1 MDEGLYES
9 LLTARSELD
18 IASIRDLVVEIRN
31 LDQAEQPEVLAR
43 HLHDAVVRRLSAMSS
58 GPQRVELVNR
68 VLADLEMP
76 HDSVRG
82 DVQQLMSL
90 SRPASP
96 GVPATSTLRPTTP
109 LSDAALLTNA
119 HGEPSLGSELRAE
132 LVTADQ
138 VDLLCAF
145 VKWHGIRVIAAELQ
159 QLKDRNIPFRV
170 ITTTY
175 IGATERKALDR
186 LVADFGAHVKISYD
200 RLNTRLHAKAWLFV
214 RKTGFDTAYVGSS
227 NLSQQALLEGLE
239 WNVRLSQI
247 ATPSLMEKFQATFET
262 YWADE
267 NFESYDPVRDRDRLD
282 DALSEASG
290 RTSSDRS
297 TVVLSGLQ
305 VRPYPYQAEML
316 EALAVER
323 LVHGRHR
330 NLIVAATGTGK
341 TVVAGLDYRSLSE
354 SSASTRPSLLFVAHR
369 QEILQQ
375 ARQMYREVLSD
386 ATFGELYVDGHRPER
401 WRHVFASVQS
411 LHAYGAANIQADAF
425 DIVVIDEFHHAQAAT
440 YRRLLDHLTPR
451 ELLGMT
457 ATPERTDGM
466 DVRSFFDGRAA
477 YELRLWD
484 ALDQGLLCPF
494 QYFGI
499 ADGTDLTKIKWSR
512 GQYDHA
518 ALTGVY
524 TGNDARARIILS
536 QVVEKIVDIDSM
548 RGLGF
553 CVSVAHAGYM
563 AEAFRGAG
571 ISAAA
576 VTGET
581 SSAERQRTLTDLRE
595 GRVKILFTVD
605 LFNEG
610 VDLPLV
616 NTVLFLRPTE
626 SATVF
631 LQQLG
636 RGLRRADNKTVLT
649 VLDFVGLQNQKFRFD
664 LRYRA
669 LTGSTRKG
677 LERDIARGFPF
688 LPSGSQI
695 VLDREAQSVILT
707 NLKTQIGGRWALIV
721 TELRVQGDTTLG
733 HFLDESG
740 LELADVA
747 RSGRSWTQLRRE
759 AGLPTKLG
767 GHNEDSLLRRVRTVA
782 HVDDPERAAAYLA
795 LLSDDEVNYSQLV
808 PRQQHFARMLF
819 FLLFPDGGGY
829 PSFQA
834 GFAALSREPAAREEL
849 CELISLSLD
858 RSRHLPTPLTGT
870 LREVPLQLHARNQ
883 REEIL
888 SALGHATL
896 QRLPSY
902 FREGVLRSDELDLDA
917 FLVTL
922 RKTETD
928 FSPTTMYQDYA
939 ISPTLFHWESQSTTS
954 AASKTG
960 QRYLNHCTTGSE
972 ILIFTRAAKLDA
984 LGTLPYTFL
993 GTADY
998 VSHTG
1003 DRPIG
1008 ITWQLRRPMPADLFT
1023 QARVAG

>member
-1 MDEGLYES
+1 
-9 LLTARSELD
+9 
-18 IASIRDLVVEIRN
+18 
-31 LDQAEQPEVLAR
+31 
-43 HLHDAVVRRLSAMSS
+43 MSS
-58 GPQRVELVNR
+58 GTQRVELVNR
-68 VLADLEMP
+68 VLAHLGMP
-76 HDSVRG
+76 DDSVRG

-96 GVPATSTLRPTTP
+96 GVSATSTVRPTTP

-132 LVTADQ
+132 LATADQ

-159 QLKDRNIPFRV
+159 QLKDRGIPFRV

-186 LVADFGAHVKISYD
+186 LVADFGAEVKISYD

-214 RKTGFDTAYVGSS
+214 RKSGFDTAYVGSS

-262 YWADE
+262 YWADDR
-267 NFESYDPVRDRDRLD
+267 FESYDPVRDRDRLD

-290 RTSSDRS
+290 RSNSEHATI
-297 TVVLSGLQ
+297 TLSGLQ
-305 VRPYPYQAEML
+305 VRPYPYQVEML

-323 LVHGRHR
+323 QVHGRHR

-341 TVVAGLDYRSLSE
+341 TVVASLDYRSLSE
-354 SSASTRPSLLFVAHR
+354 ATASTRPSLLFVAHR

-375 ARQMYREVLSD
+375 ARQMYREVLAD
-386 ATFGELYVDGHRPER
+386 ASFGELYVDGHRPEG

-411 LHAYGAANIQADAF
+411 LNAYGAANIDAEAF

-440 YRRLLDHLTPR
+440 YRRLLDHLKPR

-512 GQYDHA
+512 GQYDQV
-518 ALTGVY
+518 ALAGVY

-536 QVVEKIVDIDSM
+536 QVVEKVVDLDSM

-563 AEAFRGAG
+563 AAAFRGAG

-581 SSAERQRTLTDLRE
+581 PSSERQQALTDLRE
-595 GRVKILFTVD
+595 GRVKVLFTVD

-610 VDLPLV
+610 VDLPLI

-636 RGLRRADNKTVLT
+636 RGLRRAANKTVLT

-677 LERDIARGFPF
+677 LERDITRGFPF

-695 VLDREAQSVILT
+695 VLDREVQNVILA
-707 NLKTQIGGRWALIV
+707 NLKTQIGGRWASIV
-721 TELRVQGDTTLG
+721 TELRAQGDTTLDQ
-733 HFLDESG
+733 FLGESG

-759 AGLPTKLG
+759 AGLPTKAG
-767 GHNEDSLLRRVRTVA
+767 GHDEDTLLRRVRAVA

-795 LLSDDEVNYSQLV
+795 FLSDDEVTYSQLV
-808 PRQQHFARMLF
+808 PRQQHCARMLF

-834 GFAALSREPAAREEL
+834 GFAALWREPAARAEL
-849 CELISLSLD
+849 SELIALSLD
-858 RSRHLPTPLTGT
+858 RSRHLPTAIIGKL
-870 LREVPLQLHARNQ
+870 LDVPLQVHARYH

-888 SALGHATL
+888 SAFGHATL

-902 FREGVLRSDELDLDA
+902 FREGVMRSDELDLDA
-917 FLVTL
+917 FFVTL

-939 ISPTLFHWESQSTTS
+939 ISSTLFHWESQSTTS

-960 QRYLNHCTTGSE
+960 QRYLNHRRIGSE

>member
-9 LLTARSELD
+9 LLTARSALD
-18 IASIRDLVVEIRN
+18 IASIRDVVVEIRN

-43 HLHDAVVRRLSAMSS
+43 HLHDAVVRRLSSMSS

-76 HDSVRG
+76 DDSVRG

-90 SRPASP
+90 SRAASP

-132 LVTADQ
+132 LATADQ

-159 QLKDRNIPFRV
+159 QLKDRGVPFRV

-247 ATPSLMEKFQATFET
+247 ATPSLMEKFHATFET
-262 YWADE
+262 YWADD
-267 NFESYDPVRDRDRLD
+267 NFESYDPVRDGDRLD

-290 RTSSDRS
+290 RSSSDRV
-297 TVVLSGLQ
+297 TIILSGLQ

-341 TVVAGLDYRSLSE
+341 TVVATLDYRNLSE
-354 SSASTRPSLLFVAHR
+354 STTSTRPSLLFVAHR

-386 ATFGELYVDGHRPER
+386 ASFGELYVDGHRPER

-425 DIVVIDEFHHAQAAT
+425 DIVVVDEFHHAQAAT

-499 ADGTDLTKIKWSR
+499 ADGTDLNRIKWSR
-512 GQYDHA
+512 GQYDQA
-518 ALTGVY
+518 ALTGIY

-536 QVVEKIVDIDSM
+536 QVVDKVVDIDSM

-563 AEAFRGAG
+563 AEAFRSAG
-571 ISAAA
+571 ISAVA
-576 VTGET
+576 VSGET
-581 SSAERQRTLTDLRE
+581 SSAERQRALTDLRE
-595 GRVKILFTVD
+595 GRAKVLFTVD

-610 VDLPLV
+610 VDLPFI

-636 RGLRRADNKTVLT
+636 RGLRRAENKTVLT

-695 VLDREAQSVILT
+695 VLDREVQSIILA
-707 NLKTQIGGRWALIV
+707 NLKT
-721 TELRVQGDTTLG
+721 
-733 HFLDESG
+733 
-740 LELADVA
+740 
-747 RSGRSWTQLRRE
+747 
-759 AGLPTKLG
+759 
-767 GHNEDSLLRRVRTVA
+767 
-782 HVDDPERAAAYLA
+782 
-795 LLSDDEVNYSQLV
+795 
-808 PRQQHFARMLF
+808 
-819 FLLFPDGGGY
+819 
-829 PSFQA
+829 
-834 GFAALSREPAAREEL
+834 
-849 CELISLSLD
+849 
-858 RSRHLPTPLTGT
+858 
-870 LREVPLQLHARNQ
+870 
-883 REEIL
+883 
-888 SALGHATL
+888 
-896 QRLPSY
+896 
-902 FREGVLRSDELDLDA
+902 
-917 FLVTL
+917 
-922 RKTETD
+922 
-928 FSPTTMYQDYA
+928 
-939 ISPTLFHWESQSTTS
+939 
-954 AASKTG
+954 
-960 QRYLNHCTTGSE
+960 
-972 ILIFTRAAKLDA
+972 
-984 LGTLPYTFL
+984 
-993 GTADY
+993 
-998 VSHTG
+998 
-1003 DRPIG
+1003 
-1008 ITWQLRRPMPADLFT
+1008 
-1023 QARVAG
+1023 

>member
-9 LLTARSELD
+9 LLTARSADEL
-18 IASIRDLVVEIRN
+18 ASVRDLVTEIRN
-31 LDQAEQPEVLAR
+31 VDQAEQPEVLAR
-43 HLHDAVVRRLSAMSS
+43 HLRDAVARRLSATPSE
-58 GPQRVELVNR
+58 PLRVDLVNR
-68 VLADLEMP
+68 LLSILEMP
-76 HDSVRG
+76 NDVLGDDVR
-82 DVQQLMSL
+82 QLMSL
-90 SRPASP
+90 SRPAAP
-96 GVPATSTLRPTTP
+96 GVIASSTARPSTP

-132 LVTADQ
+132 LTTADR

-159 QLKDRNIPFRV
+159 QLKERSIRFRV

-186 LVADFGAHVKISYD
+186 LVNEYDAKVKISYD

-214 RKTGFDTAYVGSS
+214 RKSGFDTAYVGSS
-227 NLSQQALLEGLE
+227 NLSHQALLEGLE
-239 WNVRLSQI
+239 WNVRLSRI

-262 YWADE
+262 YWADD
-267 NFESYDPVRDRDRLD
+267 NFETYDPVRDRDRLD
-282 DALSEASG
+282 DALTEASG
-290 RTSSDRS
+290 RSTSDH
-297 TVVLSGLQ
+297 TTIVLSGLE
-305 VRPYPYQAEML
+305 VRPYPYQSEML
-316 EALAVER
+316 EALDVER
-323 LVHGRHR
+323 IVHGRHR

-341 TVVAGLDYRSLSE
+341 TVVAALDYRHLSE
-354 SSASTRPSLLFVAHR
+354 ATTGTRPSLLFVAHR

-375 ARQMYREVLSD
+375 ARQMYREVLGDGS
-386 ATFGELYVDGHRPER
+386 FGELYVDGHRPER

-411 LHAYGAANIQADAF
+411 LSSYGAVNIPADAF
-425 DIVVIDEFHHAQAAT
+425 DIVVIDEFHHAQAIT
-440 YRRLLDHLTPR
+440 YRRLLDHLKPQ

-466 DVRSFFDGRAA
+466 DVRSFFGGRAA

-499 ADGTDLTKIKWSR
+499 ADGTDLSKIQWTR
-512 GQYDHA
+512 GRYDQS
-518 ALTGVY
+518 ALAGVY
-524 TGNDARARIILS
+524 TGNDARARIILKEVIDK
-536 QVVEKIVDIDSM
+536 VVDLQEM

-553 CVSVAHAGYM
+553 CVSVAHADYM
-563 AEAFRGAG
+563 AVAFRTAG
-571 ISAAA
+571 ISALA
-576 VTGET
+576 VTGDT
-581 SSAERQRTLTDLRE
+581 PSAERQRALADLRE
-595 GRVKILFTVD
+595 GRLKILFTAD

-610 VDLPLV
+610 VDLPLI

-626 SATVF
+626 SATIF

-636 RGLRRADNKTVLT
+636 RGLRRAANKAVLT
-649 VLDFVGLQNQKFRFD
+649 VLDFVGQQNQKFRFD

-677 LERDIARGFPF
+677 LERDIVRGFPF

-695 VLDREAQSVILT
+695 VLDREVQSAILA
-707 NLKTQIGGRWALIV
+707 NLKTQIGGRWTSIV
-721 TELRVQGDTTLG
+721 TELRAQGDTSLG
-733 HFLDESG
+733 QFLTESG

-747 RSGRSWTQLRRE
+747 KSGRSWTRLRRE
-759 AGLPTKLG
+759 AGLPTRDG
-767 GHNEDSLLRRVRTVA
+767 GGAEDSLLRRVRAVA
-782 HVDDPERAAAYLA
+782 HVDDAERAAAYRS
-795 LLSDDEVNYSQLV
+795 LLSDSAPPYGQTSS
-808 PRQQHFARMLF
+808 RQQAFARMLF
-819 FLLFPDGGGY
+819 FLLFPDAGGFS
-829 PSFQA
+829 SFEA
-834 GFAALSREPAAREEL
+834 GFAALAREPAARDEL
-849 CELISLSLD
+849 AELISLSLD
-858 RSRHLPTPLTGT
+858 QSRHLPSPLAGK
-870 LREVPLQLHARNQ
+870 LHNSPLQVHARYQ

-902 FREGVLRSDELDLDA
+902 FREGVMRSDEMDLDA
-917 FLVTL
+917 FFVTL

-928 FSPTTMYQDYA
+928 YSPTTMYQDYA
-939 ISPTLFHWESQSTTS
+939 ISPTLFHWESQSTTT

-960 QRYLNHCTTGSE
+960 QRYLNHRATGSE
-972 ILIFTRAAKLDA
+972 ILIFSRAAKLDA
-984 LGTLPYTFL
+984 LGTMAYTFL

-998 VSHTG
+998 VSQTG